1 MIVLLGCGFFVLLLL
16 EFLSEDIQKKY
27 YGLGLTKPKNQTF
40 VGNCSFIDIDKM
52 YISPKKNKIIA
63 GAARLE
69 PEKNIPLVVEVAN
82 ILINK
87 MKLKINIELLIPNEG
102 AEVVKE
108 KIKLYKLE
116 KSFEILFSDNPET
129 NLSDSL
135 IFLSLQD
142 HNNYP
147 SQLLLEAMACGCAI
161 IATDVGETSKLVD
174 KNVGFLTQK
183 TSIDIAE
190 KISHLIKDFDATLKL
205 GLNARDRIV
214 NRHTID
220 NYGSYVKTIYKNI
233 LE

>member
-1 MIVLLGCGFFVLLLL
+1 
-16 EFLSEDIQKKY
+16 
-27 YGLGLTKPKNQTF
+27 
-40 VGNCSFIDIDKM
+40 
-52 YISPKKNKIIA
+52 
-63 GAARLE
+63 
-69 PEKNIPLVVEVAN
+69 
-82 ILINK
+82 

-183 TSIDIAE
+183 KSIDIAE